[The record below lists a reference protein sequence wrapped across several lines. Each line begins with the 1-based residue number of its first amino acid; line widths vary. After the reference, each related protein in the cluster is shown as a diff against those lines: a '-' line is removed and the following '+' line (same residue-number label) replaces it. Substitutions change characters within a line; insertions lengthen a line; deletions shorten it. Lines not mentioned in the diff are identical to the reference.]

1 MKKSLY
7 QKENEAFVQVLTEF
21 RNKAG
26 LLQADL
32 AKRLNVPQSFVSK
45 IETGQRRVDIIE
57 LREIC
62 MHLDTNLTQFCKVL
76 ESKIRKESTLLKS

>member
-7 QKENEAFVQVLTEF
+7 KKENEVFVQVLTEF
-21 RNKAG
+21 RSRAG
-26 LLQADL
+26 MLQTEL

-62 MHLDTNLTQFCKVL
+62 AHLKTNLTQFCKVL
-76 ESKIRKESTLLKS
+76 ERKIASGKN